1 MNSGEAIVK
10 AMADTWKKEFGYVK
24 VAFDISCVTA
34 AVILS
39 LVIFDGQIVGAREG
53 TIISACVTGLVVK
66 FITKHI
72 RGGIEKII
80 AAAIIHEF
88 SG

>member
-10 AMADTWKKEFGYVK
+10 AMSDTLRKEFGYVK

-80 AAAIIHEF
+80 AAA
-88 SG
+88 SRVA

>member
-10 AMADTWKKEFGYVK
+10 AMSDTLRKEFGYVK
-24 VAFDISCVTA
+24 VAFDIFCVSSS
-34 AVILS
+34 VVLS
-39 LVIFDGQIVGAREG
+39 LILFEGQIVGTREG

-66 FITKHI
+66 FIAKHI

-80 AAAIIHEF
+80 AAA
-88 SG
+88 SRVA